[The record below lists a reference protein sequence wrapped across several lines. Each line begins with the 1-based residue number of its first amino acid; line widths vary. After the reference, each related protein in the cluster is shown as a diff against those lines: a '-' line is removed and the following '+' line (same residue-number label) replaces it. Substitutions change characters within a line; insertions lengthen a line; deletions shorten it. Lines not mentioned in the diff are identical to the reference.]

1 MATLQTVSMASLNC
15 VKQLLTSY
23 VFGQVEQLNVTQL
36 ETALQSLADA
46 KKSKLRKNVK
56 NKLGLTAITIAILKN
71 QREMMKCLLRSLP
84 SRDIFELLRLRDDL
98 GGTALHLSAIT
109 NHPDTEFMLNLV
121 SPGKRY
127 DLLRIYDWQRS
138 TTPCSLEK
146 SC

>member
-1 MATLQTVSMASLNC
+1 MTTLQTVSMASSNC

-36 ETALQSLADA
+36 ETALRSLADA
-46 KKSKLRKNVK
+46 KKSKLLKNVK

-71 QREMMKCLLRSLP
+71 QQEIKLKDYLCV
-84 SRDIFELLRLRDDL
+84 
-98 GGTALHLSAIT
+98 TALHLSAIT
-109 NHPDTEFMLNLV
+109 NYPDTEFMLNLV

-127 DLLRIYDWQRS
+127 DLLRIYDWQHS